1 MDSLVDPP
9 HPFTDR
15 SFEGTADLQDL
26 RRVIAEA
33 LDVTPVAEDALRR
46 SVWTFVGAERNAGTS
61 PGHLI
66 MALTNLV
73 EASNVSPIAARQVL
87 MRRVILWG
95 VEAYFGHLGGEVVGR
110 DGTAL
115 GDAPMV
121 VSNR

>member
-1 MDSLVDPP
+1 MDRLVDPP

-15 SFEGTADLQDL
+15 IFEATADSQDL

-46 SVWTFVGAERNAGTS
+46 SVWTFVAAERNAG

-87 MRRVILWG
+87 MRRVILWC
-95 VEAYFGHLGGEVVGR
+95 VEAYFEHLGGEVVGR
-110 DGTAL
+110 DGNAL